1 MQKSF
6 YNFLDVIFG
15 TIHSARQLKKKKQ
28 KKNSEEI
35 CKQLKMKIQ
44 KLSCFPVIQQ

>member
-15 TIHSARQLKKKKQ
+15 TIHSVRQLKKKQ